1 MVLCRRR
8 VRRLAGPNAST
19 RSDTALRVM
28 STSRPSQVNAGY
40 DGGMSSDPYDRPAQ
54 TFPKLPSEMIDRI
67 KPYGRPDSFDGGA
80 YLFRVGDRNVDF
92 FLILEGAIDILESNG
107 HGGHALVVT
116 HEACEFTGELDHLS
130 GRAVLVCAR
139 AAQPTKVI
147 RVTRSALRRMVSAE
161 PDIGEIILR
170 AFILRR
176 VGLIQHP
183 EGGIVL
189 VGSTQ
194 ALLHGST
201 SGRSQTPAATF
212 T

>member
-1 MVLCRRR
+1 M
-8 VRRLAGPNAST
+8 
-19 RSDTALRVM
+19 M
-28 STSRPSQVNAGY
+28 SPSRPSQANAGY

-54 TFPKLPSEMIDRI
+54 TFPKLPLEMIDRI

-80 YLFRVGDRNVDF
+80 CLFRIGDRNVDF
-92 FLILEGAIDILESNG
+92 FLILKGAVDILESNG
-107 HGGHALVVT
+107 LGGHALVVT
-116 HEACEFTGELDHLS
+116 HEAREFTGELDHLS
-130 GRAVLVCAR
+130 GRAVLLCAR
-139 AAQPTKVI
+139 ATQPTKVI